1 MERIERDTLGE
12 ISVDATKYW
21 GAQTERSKRN
31 FAIGDNP
38 MPIEI
43 IYAFAQ
49 LKKATAKSER
59 SRRKT
64 SRRKSDSD
72 WPGL

>member
-43 IYAFAQ
+43 IYA
-49 LKKATAKSER
+49 LLS
-59 SRRKT
+59 
-64 SRRKSDSD
+64 
-72 WPGL
+72 